1 MKKLL
6 SGNEAIAR
14 GAYEYG
20 VKVAAG
26 YPGTPSSEILANLSK
41 YDGVYVEWSPNEK
54 VALEVAIG
62 ASLTGIRAMAT
73 MKHVGLNVAA
83 DPLMTSSYTGV
94 NGGLVIVVADD
105 PGMHSSQN
113 EQDSRNYA
121 RFAKVPL
128 IEPSDSDEAKRFLD
142 TAFYVSET
150 FDTPVI
156 YRSETRIS
164 HSKGTVELCDRNF
177 QDREPKFERNPEKYL
192 MVPAFA
198 RKRRLILEERTE
210 KLTRF
215 AETFSENKI
224 IIRERKLGIIT
235 SGISYQYVMEVFPE
249 ASVLKLSMSY
259 PFPDELIRKFAA
271 AVDNI
276 LVVEEL
282 DKFLSEHI
290 RSLGVPIMDDGL
302 VPAIGELN
310 PDILENVK
318 TKLNIAG
325 ISSTGSSK
333 TKPAAAGFPLPPRP
347 PVLCPGCGH
356 RSVFFALKKFKPVII
371 GDIGCY
377 ALGGLAPL
385 DSMDA
390 IICMVAGISAAMGV
404 SKSGLDKPVV
414 GVIGDSTFFHSGITG
429 LLDIG
434 YNRGNLTIIILDNRT
449 TAMTG
454 HQEHPGTG
462 VTLGGENT
470 CKASIEKFA
479 IAAGVNRIKV
489 FDPYDMAETKRV
501 IKTELECQEASIL
514 ISRRPCVLIHDDS
527 GKTAYTI
534 SPEECTPC
542 GICLK
547 LGCPAIEK
555 QTAANKKEKDNK
567 QWVAFI
573 NSSLCTGCSV
583 CEQVCPCDAISNP
596 DYPKKPLST

>member
-1 MKKLL
+1 M
-6 SGNEAIAR
+6 
-14 GAYEYG
+14 
-20 VKVAAG
+20 
-26 YPGTPSSEILANLSK
+26 
-41 YDGVYVEWSPNEK
+41 
-54 VALEVAIG
+54 
-62 ASLTGIRAMAT
+62 
-73 MKHVGLNVAA
+73 
-83 DPLMTSSYTGV
+83 
-94 NGGLVIVVADD
+94 
-105 PGMHSSQN
+105 
-113 EQDSRNYA
+113 
-121 RFAKVPL
+121 
-128 IEPSDSDEAKRFLD
+128 
-142 TAFYVSET
+142 
-150 FDTPVI
+150 
-156 YRSETRIS
+156 
-164 HSKGTVELCDRNF
+164 DRNF
-177 QDREPKFERNPEKYL
+177 KDREPKYERNPEKYL

-198 RKRRLILEERTE
+198 RKRRVILEERTE

-224 IIRERKLGIIT
+224 IIKERKLGIIT

-271 AVDNI
+271 GVDNI

-290 RSLGVPIMDDGL
+290 RSLGIPIMDDRL

-318 TKLNIAG
+318 TKLNIPG
-325 ISSTGSSK
+325 ISSTGNNK
-333 TKPAAAGFPLPPRP
+333 TKTLSADLPLPPRP

-356 RSVFFALKKFKPVII
+356 RSVFFVLKRFNPVII

-390 IICMVAGISAAMGV
+390 IICMGAGVSAAMGV
-404 SKSGLDKPVV
+404 AKSGLDKPVV
-414 GVIGDSTFFHSGITG
+414 GVVGDSTFFHSGITG

-454 HQEHPGTG
+454 HQENPGTG
-462 VTLGGENT
+462 MTLSGENT
-470 CKASIEKFA
+470 YKASIEKFA
-479 IAAGVNRIKV
+479 TAAGVNRIKV

-514 ISRRPCVLIHDDS
+514 ISRRPCVLIHDDP
-527 GKTAYTI
+527 GRTAYTI
-534 SPEECTPC
+534 APEGCKAC

-555 QTAANKKEKDNK
+555 QSAVNKKEKDNK

-583 CEQVCPCDAISNP
+583 CEQVCPYDAISNP
-596 DYPKKPLST
+596 DCPKKPFSTEKVGHGEDTIIQTEDQ